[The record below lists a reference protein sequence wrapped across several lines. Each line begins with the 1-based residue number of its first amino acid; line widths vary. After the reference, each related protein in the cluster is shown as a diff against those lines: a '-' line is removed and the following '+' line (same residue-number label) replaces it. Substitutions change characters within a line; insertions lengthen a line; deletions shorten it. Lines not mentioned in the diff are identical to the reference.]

1 MSGRVDVS
9 MVATVALLAMSNVG
23 LSRSGPP
30 ETVLPPDDPNCVA
43 ALADALGAEGDPRS
57 AIAAVTADWPRSIAC
72 WVALGDHGR
81 DTMERYAAYRV
92 AYHRGLDLMRA
103 SGWRGSGF
111 LRATHETNVAFLLAL
126 RKLGEMAAE
135 IGEDDEAQRCAQ
147 FVEQLDPGWG
157 KG

>member
-1 MSGRVDVS
+1 
-9 MVATVALLAMSNVG
+9 
-23 LSRSGPP
+23 
-30 ETVLPPDDPNCVA
+30 
-43 ALADALGAEGDPRS
+43 
-57 AIAAVTADWPRSIAC
+57 
-72 WVALGDHGR
+72 
-81 DTMERYAAYRV
+81 MERYAAYRV